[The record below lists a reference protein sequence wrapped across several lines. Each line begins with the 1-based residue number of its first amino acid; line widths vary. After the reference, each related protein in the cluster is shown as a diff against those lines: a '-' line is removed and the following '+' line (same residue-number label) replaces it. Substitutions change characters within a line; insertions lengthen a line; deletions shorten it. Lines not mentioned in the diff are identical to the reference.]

1 MPEELD
7 FKDPEWVAD
16 QLGIDKNTVY
26 RYLNEGVLPGLQ
38 LGRKW
43 LISQSTLEQFLKQEE
58 QRQTMERRRLQE
70 SKADCFS
77 EAARQ
82 VMERS
87 GRLALEKGHSWIG
100 TEHMLIASLESPVP
114 AVTSLCAAAGVSPS
128 AIIEMV
134 ERVVHEF
141 LSSQA
146 NNNAPAAPMGAGIGL
161 TPRAKKALDAA
172 IGEAQRANAPE
183 AEPEHLI
190 AGMLAIGQGIAHDVL
205 VSQGLTLERCRAALK
220 DAGVA

>member
-1 MPEELD
+1 MPDELD

-26 RYLNEGVLPGLQ
+26 RYLNEGTLPGLQ

-43 LISQSTLEQFLKQEE
+43 LISQSTLAQFLKDEE
-58 QRQTMERRRLQE
+58 QRQTLERRRIQE

-77 EAARQ
+77 EAARAA
-82 VMERS
+82 MERS
-87 GRLALEKGHSWIG
+87 GRIAMERGHTWIG
-100 TEHMLIASLESPVP
+100 TEHMLLAALESPEPGVS
-114 AVTSLCAAAGVSPS
+114 ALCKAAGVQPS
-128 AIIEMV
+128 AVIDTV

-141 LSSQA
+141 LTSQPNSGQA
-146 NNNAPAAPMGAGIGL
+146 AAPMGQGIGL
-161 TPRAKKALDAA
+161 TPRARKAMDAA
-172 IGEAQRANAPE
+172 IGEAQKVNAPE

-205 VSQGLTLERCRAALK
+205 VACGLTLEKCRSAL
-220 DAGVA
+220 AVPIA

>member
-43 LISQSTLEQFLKQEE
+43 LISQSTLEQFLKAEE

-100 TEHMLIASLESPVP
+100 TEHMLLAALETPGAGVS
-114 AVTSLCAAAGVSPS
+114 ALCAAAGTTP
-128 AIIEMV
+128 ATITEMV

-141 LSSQA
+141 LSTQA
-146 NNNAPAAPMGAGIGL
+146 TSNAPAAPMGAGVGL
-161 TPRAKKALDAA
+161 TPRAKKAMDAA

-183 AEPEHLI
+183 AEPEHLV

-205 VSQGLTLERCRAALK
+205 VACGLTLEKCRAALLSGGS
-220 DAGVA
+220 A